1 MSGFVIAQVT
11 QLEDAASAE
20 SLGLDSVILGE
31 QFYFFTVVLMWL
43 IHAGFMSYEAGI
55 ARRKNVLATAMKNIL
70 TIAVVTPTFYYF
82 GWWIYNCN
90 QPGLP
95 IGPNSSDFTAAACQ
109 GGIPWSDAFA
119 PNLTNNIN
127 LIFFLAFLLFSWT
140 TASIMSGAIIERARL
155 SAYLILAV
163 ILGSVVW
170 ILDAAWGWSAG
181 GWLTLR
187 FGFHDSI
194 ASGVVHGVAGAFT
207 LGVLFNLGPRIG
219 KYTREG
225 LTRQFRPHN
234 LHMTLLGLMLIFTGF
249 YAFYGACLVISSTAF
264 PGWANIYLSPTTLG
278 SISMVI
284 TFGFAGGFTGGY
296 FASRGDPFWTV
307 SGGLAGVIS
316 VSAGADVYAP
326 TLAYLLAIASA
337 AMAVYMGNWIEKKMR
352 VDDVVGA
359 VAVHGGMGFLGM
371 LWVGV
376 FAAGYP
382 TGVNNVDSS
391 IGGQL
396 IGMATFLPLGFL
408 SGYVASLVLKKLNL
422 LRVPPEVELEGL
434 DVAEYEPRP
443 VPARGCRRGRD
454 DLRARRRAGAVPGRP
469 EERERRGGGLDAG
482 HHQQR
487 ARLHHACR
495 GSEAGRRHRRLH
507 PPGQLSG
514 LRRVHD
520 LRARIDLRR
529 GRDRSRH
536 HLHDPDL
543 GRNHRDD
550 AGAPRVGRLGE
561 PSAGPACRPTRT
573 SSGTRRRT
581 TATARRSGRHPMIH
595 NGSGKKQIEFPPLQ
609 THVKSFEYAM
619 LAISIVC
626 AIVVLVIVLF
636 TNMGN
641 EFRPTV

>member
-1 MSGFVIAQVT
+1 
-11 QLEDAASAE
+11 
-20 SLGLDSVILGE
+20 
-31 QFYFFTVVLMWL
+31 
-43 IHAGFMSYEAGI
+43 MSYETGI
-55 ARRKNVLATAMKNIL
+55 ARKKNAMATAMKNIL

-95 IGPNSSDFTAAACQ
+95 IGPNSSDFTSVACQ
-109 GGIPWSDAFA
+109 GGIPWSDTFG

-127 LIFFLAFLLFSWT
+127 LVFFLAFLLFSWT

-155 SAYLILAV
+155 SAYLILAC
-163 ILGSVVW
+163 ILGSAVW

-225 LTRQFRPHN
+225 LARQFRPHN

-249 YAFYGACLVISSTAF
+249 YGFYAACLVIASTTF

-278 SISMVI
+278 SIAMII

-326 TLAYLLAIASA
+326 TLGYLLAMASA
-337 AMAVYMGNWIEKKMR
+337 AMVVYIGTWIEKTQR
-352 VDDVVGA
+352 VDDAVGA
-359 VAVHGGMGFLGM
+359 VAVHGAAGFLGM

-382 TGVNNVDSS
+382 TGLNNVDSS

-396 IGMATFLPLGFL
+396 MGMATFLPLGFL
-408 SGYVASLVLKKLNL
+408 TGYFASWVMKKLNI
-422 LRVPPEVELEGL
+422 LRVPPEVELMGL
-434 DVAEYEPRP
+434 DVAEYEPNLYLP
-443 VPARGCRRGRD
+443 EVAVAGRD
-454 DLRARRRAGAVPGRP
+454 DRGARRDAMVPP
-469 EERERRGGGLDAG
+469 
-482 HHQQR
+482 
-487 ARLHHACR
+487 
-495 GSEAGRRHRRLH
+495 
-507 PPGQLSG
+507 
-514 LRRVHD
+514 
-520 LRARIDLRR
+520 
-529 GRDRSRH
+529 
-536 HLHDPDL
+536 
-543 GRNHRDD
+543 
-550 AGAPRVGRLGE
+550 
-561 PSAGPACRPTRT
+561 
-573 SSGTRRRT
+573 
-581 TATARRSGRHPMIH
+581 RRS
-595 NGSGKKQIEFPPLQ
+595 
-609 THVKSFEYAM
+609 
-619 LAISIVC
+619 
-626 AIVVLVIVLF
+626 
-636 TNMGN
+636 
-641 EFRPTV
+641 